1 MATAASTKA
10 LSLRA
15 LFLGALVALL
25 MLSGCSSGSSST
37 SSLAVLNLDN
47 DDVLVMGKV
56 SRIPSY
62 LAADL
67 KHETHT
73 DMPPHSDKVTL
84 WFKDYHRDPNVVAR
98 SKETASLTTS
108 WDTPFEFVTPKKAL
122 ILNRIEVYS
131 MSHGEP
137 TSQHF
142 TLPETYTYLVRVD
155 DQALYVGNLRLYTN
169 EFDEVTAVELVDESL
184 AIQGRMAA
192 LIDHAVRF
200 RVSLLKP
207 Q

>member
-1 MATAASTKA
+1 
-10 LSLRA
+10 
-15 LFLGALVALL
+15 
-25 MLSGCSSGSSST
+25 
-37 SSLAVLNLDN
+37 
-47 DDVLVMGKV
+47 
-56 SRIPSY
+56 
-62 LAADL
+62 
-67 KHETHT
+67 
-73 DMPPHSDKVTL
+73 
-84 WFKDYHRDPNVVAR
+84 
-98 SKETASLTTS
+98 
-108 WDTPFEFVTPKKAL
+108 
-122 ILNRIEVYS
+122 

-169 EFDEVTAVELVDESL
+169 EFDEVTAVELIDESL

-192 LIDHAVRF
+192 LIHHAVRF